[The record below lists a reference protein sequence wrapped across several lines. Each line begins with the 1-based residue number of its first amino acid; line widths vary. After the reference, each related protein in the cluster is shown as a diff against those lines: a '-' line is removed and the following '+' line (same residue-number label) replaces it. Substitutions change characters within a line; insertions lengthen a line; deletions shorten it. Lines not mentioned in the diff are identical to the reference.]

1 MSKERWEY
9 PDGSR
14 YEGEMIDGKRE
25 GEGTWV
31 RPDGSKYTGQ
41 WKNDKPD
48 GIGTF
53 IWPDGR
59 KFKGY
64 WKSGKRHG
72 KGIEILPDGK
82 RIEGEWEE
90 GELKQDKSASVEQE
104 SKEKEA
110 PTKEI
115 PQTQK
120 ASQRKDEFDTESL
133 QEQGKS
139 FFTALFDVSFSE
151 MVTPK
156 IIRTIFIIG
165 LIAIALGAL
174 GGIISSVFAVAT
186 TGVSALVSIIA
197 VPIGAIIGVIFLRIY
212 MELII
217 LLFNIY
223 DQLKSI
229 NDSLRR

>member
-1 MSKERWEY
+1 MSKERREY

-14 YEGEMIDGKRE
+14 YEGEMKDGKRE
-25 GEGTWV
+25 GEGTWAK
-31 RPDGSKYTGQ
+31 PDGTKYSGQ
-41 WKNDKPD
+41 WKGDKPD
-48 GIGTF
+48 GLGTF

-90 GELKQDKSASVEQE
+90 GELKDSNAALARQEPQKSEAVKSRSSAERK
-104 SKEKEA
+104 SKHN
-110 PTKEI
+110 T
-115 PQTQK
+115 
-120 ASQRKDEFDTESL
+120 DSL
-133 QEQGKS
+133 QSQGKG
-139 FFTALFDVSFSE
+139 FFAALLDMSFSE
-151 MVTPK
+151 MITPK
-156 IIRTIFIIG
+156 IIRILYIIG
-165 LIAIALGAL
+165 LIGIALGTLA
-174 GGIISSVFAVAT
+174 GIVTSLATAGAAGLASIVVA
-186 TGVSALVSIIA
+186 
-197 VPIGAIIGVIFLRIY
+197 PIGAIIGVIFLRVY

-229 NDSLRR
+229 NDSLKQ